1 MMEKTLITK
10 LELSINKS
18 SLENGVKN
26 RSRRETRQTL
36 TRYNNAAIKYSDTK
50 RKDTNL
56 PETVP
61 TNITHSLFGCSGNKS
76 S

>member
-26 RSRRETRQTL
+26 RSRREIRQML
-36 TRYNNAAIKYSDTK
+36 TRYNNAAIKYSDTTLWVL
-50 RKDTNL
+50 RK
-56 PETVP
+56 
-61 TNITHSLFGCSGNKS
+61 
-76 S
+76 